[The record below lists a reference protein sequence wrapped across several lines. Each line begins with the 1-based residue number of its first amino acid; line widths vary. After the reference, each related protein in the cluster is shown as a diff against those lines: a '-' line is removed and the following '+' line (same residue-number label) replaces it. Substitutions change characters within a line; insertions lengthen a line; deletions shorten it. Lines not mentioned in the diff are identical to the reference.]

1 LPLKSSSFIVHP
13 ELDLRLK
20 RRQLDL
26 IAAGRPEKKQMTDT
40 RQLSRSV
47 KGLTVLVTG
56 AASGMGRATA
66 RVFAA
71 DGANVAVTDYAAEGA
86 VAVAAG
92 IAASGGTA
100 KAWRLDVGDGTE
112 ISRVVNEIGS
122 HFGGLDIVVNNA
134 GISVRV
140 PIDDEHYDDAWAK
153 AVAVMLTAHPR
164 VIRAALPYLRRSK
177 SPRIV
182 NIASTEALGAT
193 ALHSPY
199 SAAKAGVVG
208 LTRSLA
214 VELGRDGITVNCIC
228 PGPIATEMTAGIS
241 DEHKA
246 IYARRRTALGRYG
259 DPEEVAHMTLSLCL
273 PAASFLTGAIIPVDG
288 GLMARNA

>member
-1 LPLKSSSFIVHP
+1 MSDFKL
-13 ELDLRLK
+13 
-20 RRQLDL
+20 
-26 IAAGRPEKKQMTDT
+26 
-40 RQLSRSV
+40 LSRSV

-71 DGANVAVTDYAAEGA
+71 EGANIAVTDYSADGA
-86 VAVAAG
+86 QMVAG
-92 IAASGGTA
+92 EIIANGEVA
-100 KAWRLDVGDGTE
+100 KAWTLDVANRDHIET
-112 ISRVVNEIGS
+112 VVNDIGA

-140 PIDDEHYDDAWAK
+140 AIDDEGYDESWAK
-153 AVAVMLTAHPR
+153 GLAVMLTAHQR
-164 VIRAALPYLRRSK
+164 IIRAALPYLRQSK

-182 NIASTEALGAT
+182 NVASTEALGAT

-228 PGPIATEMTAGIS
+228 PGPITTGMTARIS
-241 DEHKA
+241 EEHKA
-246 IYARRRTALGRYG
+246 IYARRRTALNRYG

-273 PAASFLTGAIIPVDG
+273 PAASFLTGAVIPVDG

>member
-1 LPLKSSSFIVHP
+1 MSGFK
-13 ELDLRLK
+13 
-20 RRQLDL
+20 
-26 IAAGRPEKKQMTDT
+26 
-40 RQLSRSV
+40 QLSRSV
-47 KGLTVLVTG
+47 KGSTVLVTG

-66 RVFAA
+66 QVFAA
-71 DGANVAVTDYAAEGA
+71 EGANVAVTDYAAEGA
-86 VAVAAG
+86 EAVAAE
-92 IAASGGTA
+92 IVANGGTA
-100 KAWRLDVGDGTE
+100 NAWKLDVANRDE
-112 ISRVVNEIGS
+112 ITGVVNEVAR
-122 HFGGLDIVVNNA
+122 HFGGLDIVINNA

-140 PIDDEHYDDAWAK
+140 AIDDDGYDEAWAK
-153 AVAVMLTAHPR
+153 GLAVMLTAHPR
-164 VIRAALPYLRRSK
+164 VIRAALPFLRQSK

-214 VELGRDGITVNCIC
+214 VELGREGITVNCIC
-228 PGPIATEMTAGIS
+228 PGPVRTAITERIS
-241 DEHKA
+241 EEHKT
-246 IYARRRTALGRYG
+246 IYAKRRTALGRYG